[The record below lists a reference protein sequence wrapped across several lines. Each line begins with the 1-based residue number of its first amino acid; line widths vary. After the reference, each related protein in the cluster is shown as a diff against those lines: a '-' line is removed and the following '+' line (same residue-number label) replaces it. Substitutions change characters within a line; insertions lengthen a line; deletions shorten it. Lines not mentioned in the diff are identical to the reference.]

1 MQALLPR
8 FALICI
14 GLTPLLFLSVRH
26 WVHIWFFILFLL
38 GTTYWVVSKASI
50 SRKDL
55 WPLIILASPVIAILI
70 SQLLRAEFT
79 AKSFDAPARLLAA
92 VPIYILIRDQLA
104 QKVLRAGQ
112 LIQALAL
119 SSALALL
126 VLPLF
131 IDEARTAFYG
141 DRIATERADT
151 NTLGSYVGVLIIFSC
166 IGLWHTFSQQAASR
180 NRRSWLAQVLVL
192 LFALMVGADAL
203 LATQSRG
210 AWIAFV
216 ICLAVLLICL
226 LRLRPKQGLQAIALG
241 LLTLAISAGLGDT
254 ARYAE
259 RIQSIPAEVASWIHA
274 EKPVSSGSIR
284 LNMLEASYELLKER
298 PLSGY
303 GHLGYAQRLKEQPYL
318 DDFSRQT
325 REVLSQTGP
334 HQGLAARALESGT
347 PGLLAGLTLFLGP
360 IVYLYRANPLKA
372 IRAQKM
378 NAFLLLMG
386 LLFFVQ
392 LFALQFTI
400 EPYALRFL
408 ASFNAVMLAVFL
420 SVARV
425 SEDED
430 FAL

>member
-8 FALICI
+8 LSLICI
-14 GLTPLLFLSVRH
+14 GLTPLFFLSVRH
-26 WVHIWFFILFLL
+26 WVHIWFFVLFLL
-38 GTTYWVVSKASI
+38 GTTYWVTSKASI
-50 SRKDL
+50 TRKDF
-55 WPLIILASPVIAILI
+55 WPLIILASPIVAILI

-92 VPIYILIRDQLA
+92 VPIYLLLRDQISK
-104 QKVLRAGQ
+104 QTLRAGH
-112 LIQALAL
+112 LTKVLML

-126 VLPLF
+126 VLPFF

-151 NTLGSYVGVLIIFSC
+151 NTLGSYVGVLIILAC
-166 IGLWHTFSQQAASR
+166 IGLWHSLGQRVAGKGQW
-180 NRRSWLAQVLVL
+180 SWLAQFLLLLLALV
-192 LFALMVGADAL
+192 VGVGAL

-210 AWIAFV
+210 AWIAFA
-216 ICLAVLLICL
+216 ICLTLLLVYL
-226 LRLRPKQGLQAIALG
+226 LRLRPRRGLLAIGLG
-241 LLTLAISAGLGDT
+241 LLALAISAGLGDT
-254 ARYAE
+254 ARYAD
-259 RIQSIPAEVASWIHA
+259 RLQSIPAEVASWVA
-274 EKPVSSGSIR
+274 QEKPVTSGSIR
-284 LNMLEASYELLKER
+284 LSMLEASYELLKER

-303 GHLGYAQRLKEQPYL
+303 GHLGYAQRLKESPYL
-318 DDFSRQT
+318 EDFSRQT
-325 REVLSQTGP
+325 REVLAQTGP
-334 HQGLAARALESGT
+334 HQGLAARALESGL
-347 PGLLAGLTLFLGP
+347 PGLLAGLVLFLAP
-360 IVYLYRANPLKA
+360 IAYLYRANSLWA
-372 IRAQKM
+372 IRAQKE

-425 SEDED
+425 SKDQEIVQ
-430 FAL
+430 